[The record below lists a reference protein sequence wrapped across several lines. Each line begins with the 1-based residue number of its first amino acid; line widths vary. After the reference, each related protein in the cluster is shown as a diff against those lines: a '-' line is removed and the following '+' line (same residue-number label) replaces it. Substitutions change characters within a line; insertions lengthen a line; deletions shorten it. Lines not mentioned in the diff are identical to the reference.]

1 MRLIHKEDGIPMN
14 KTIKKIGLLASIL
27 ILLLFIL
34 FVINQTAQVVQLAEK
49 VTPSFG
55 RLVLWVLL
63 FVYAVLILV
72 PVFLFLRLPKSLMP
86 PKSENAPE
94 FDVYLAALKKRL
106 ASNHHLKGLEFS
118 SRQQVDEALVILAKK
133 SNEIIQQTA
142 STVFISTAISQ
153 SGRLDAFLVL
163 SAQSRMVWRMARLY
177 YQRPTLRD
185 LIQLYANVAGT
196 AFLASEFEDI
206 DISEQVEPV
215 LSSTLGALAVSI
227 PGVQLAASILVNSVL
242 TGAANAFLT
251 LRVGI
256 IARRYCGSL
265 VIGEKRLIRRAASA
279 EAATL
284 LGSIV
289 KQGTAKLSKAV
300 LKASKDK
307 VGGIFSGMKEY
318 AKEAGNSLLAKVGL
332 QKTKEVL
339 DAEIE
344 ASMSPGKDQPFS
356 RTGNTESK

>member
-1 MRLIHKEDGIPMN
+1 MNGGGVMN
-14 KTIKKIGLLASIL
+14 KTLKKVALFTSIS

-49 VTPSFG
+49 VTPPFG
-55 RLVLWVLL
+55 NFVFWALL
-63 FVYAVLILV
+63 IVYAVLVLV
-72 PVFLFLRLPKSLMP
+72 PVFLFLSLPKSLTP
-86 PKSENAPE
+86 PKSEDAPE
-94 FDVYLAALKKRL
+94 FSGYLTALKKRL
-106 ASNHHLKGLEFS
+106 APNSHLKGLELS
-118 SRQQVDEALVILAKK
+118 SRQNVEEALSILGKK
-133 SNEIIQQTA
+133 SDEIIQETA

-163 SAQSRMVWRMARLY
+163 SAQSRMIWRIARLY

-185 LIQLYANVAGT
+185 LIHLYANVAGT

-215 LSSTLGALAVSI
+215 LSSTLGALAVTI

-242 TGAANAFLT
+242 TGTANAFLT

-265 VIGEKRLIRRAASA
+265 VLTEKRTLRRTASA
-279 EAATL
+279 EAAKL
-284 LGSIV
+284 LGTIV
-289 KQGTAKLSKAV
+289 KQGTTRLSKALWKV
-300 LKASKDK
+300 SKGK
-307 VGGIFSGMKEY
+307 VGGLFSGMKEY
-318 AKEAGNSLLAKVGL
+318 AKEAGSSLLAKVGL
-332 QKTKEVL
+332 QKTKEAL

-344 ASMSPGKDQPFS
+344 AITSKTIERSGPGMD
-356 RTGNTESK
+356 EAE

>member
-1 MRLIHKEDGIPMN
+1 MN
-14 KTIKKIGLLASIL
+14 KTLKKIALFTSIL
-27 ILLLFIL
+27 ILFLFIL
-34 FVINQTAQVVQLAEK
+34 FVINQTAQVVQLADK
-49 VTPSFG
+49 AGPSFG
-55 RLVLWVLL
+55 NFVFWALL
-63 FVYAVLILV
+63 IIYAILILI
-72 PVFLFLRLPKSLMP
+72 PVFLFYRLPKSLRP
-86 PKSENAPE
+86 PKSEDAPE
-94 FDVYLAALKKRL
+94 FDAYLAVLKKRL
-106 ASNHHLKGLEFS
+106 ASNPHLKGLEFS
-118 SRQQVDEALVILAKK
+118 NRQQIDEALSILTKK

-163 SAQSRMVWRMARLY
+163 SAQSRMVLRIARLY

-185 LIQLYANVAGT
+185 LIQLYSNVAGT

-242 TGAANAFLT
+242 TGSANAFLT

-265 VIGEKRLIRRAASA
+265 VISEKRTLRRAASA
-279 EAATL
+279 EAAKL

-289 KQGTAKLSKAV
+289 RQGTGKLSKAL

-318 AKEAGNSLLAKVGL
+318 AKEAGSSLFAKVGL

-339 DAEIE
+339 EKEDEINTQKV
-344 ASMSPGKDQPFS
+344 KDRSINSSEDIKP
-356 RTGNTESK
+356 T

>member
-1 MRLIHKEDGIPMN
+1 MN
-14 KTIKKIGLLASIL
+14 KTLKKIALFTSIL
-27 ILLLFIL
+27 ILFLFIL
-34 FVINQTAQVVQLAEK
+34 FVINQTAQVVQLADK
-49 VTPSFG
+49 AGPSFG
-55 RLVLWVLL
+55 IFVFWALL
-63 FVYAVLILV
+63 IIYAILILI
-72 PVFLFLRLPKSLMP
+72 PVFLFFRLPKSLMP
-86 PKSENAPE
+86 PKSEDAPE
-94 FDVYLAALKKRL
+94 FDAYLAVLKKRL
-106 ASNHHLKGLEFS
+106 ASNPHLKGLEFS
-118 SRQQVDEALVILAKK
+118 NRQQIDEALSILTKK

-163 SAQSRMVWRMARLY
+163 SAQSRMVLRIARLY

-185 LIQLYANVAGT
+185 LIQLYSNVAGT

-242 TGAANAFLT
+242 TGSANAFLT

-265 VIGEKRLIRRAASA
+265 VISEKRTLRRAASA
-279 EAATL
+279 EAAKL

-289 KQGTAKLSKAV
+289 RQGTGKLSKAL

-318 AKEAGNSLLAKVGL
+318 AKEAGSSLFAKVGL

-339 DAEIE
+339 EKEDEINTQKV
-344 ASMSPGKDQPFS
+344 KDRSINSSEDIKP
-356 RTGNTESK
+356 T

>member
-1 MRLIHKEDGIPMN
+1 
-14 KTIKKIGLLASIL
+14 
-27 ILLLFIL
+27 
-34 FVINQTAQVVQLAEK
+34 

-55 RLVLWVLL
+55 NFVFWALLV
-63 FVYAVLILV
+63 VYAVLILV
-72 PVFLFLRLPKSLMP
+72 PVFLFLKLPKSLTP
-86 PKSENAPE
+86 PMSEDAPE
-94 FDVYLAALKKRL
+94 FSGYLTALKKRL
-106 ASNHHLKGLEFS
+106 ASNLHLKGLELS
-118 SRQQVDEALVILAKK
+118 SRQNVEEALSILGKK
-133 SNEIIQQTA
+133 SDEIIQETA

-163 SAQSRMVWRMARLY
+163 SAQSRMIWRIARLY

-215 LSSTLGALAVSI
+215 LSSTLGALAVTI

-242 TGAANAFLT
+242 TGTANAFLT

-265 VIGEKRLIRRAASA
+265 VLTEKRTLRRTASA
-279 EAATL
+279 EAAKL
-284 LGSIV
+284 LGTIV
-289 KQGTAKLSKAV
+289 KQGTTRLSKALWKV
-300 LKASKDK
+300 SKGR
-307 VGGIFSGMKEY
+307 VGGLFSGMKEY
-318 AKEAGNSLLAKVGL
+318 AKEAGSSLLAKVGL
-332 QKTKEVL
+332 QRTKEAL

-344 ASMSPGKDQPFS
+344 AVTSKTIDRSGPGRD
-356 RTGNTESK
+356 EAE

>member
-1 MRLIHKEDGIPMN
+1 MK
-14 KTIKKIGLLASIL
+14 KTLKKIVISASIL

-55 RLVLWVLL
+55 KLVFWTLL
-63 FVYAVLILV
+63 SVYAVLVLI
-72 PVFLFLRLPKSLMP
+72 PIFLFLRLPKSLTP
-86 PKSENAPE
+86 PKSEDSPAFNT
-94 FDVYLAALKKRL
+94 YLMVLKKRL
-106 ASNHHLKGLEFS
+106 AANPHLKGLEFS
-118 SRQQVDEALVILAKK
+118 NRQQIDEALSILAKK
-133 SNEIIQQTA
+133 SDEIIQQTA

-163 SAQSRMVWRMARLY
+163 SAQSRMIWRIARLY

-215 LSSTLGALAVSI
+215 LSSTLGALAVTI

-242 TGAANAFLT
+242 TGTANAFLT

-265 VIGEKRLIRRAASA
+265 VIAEKRLLRRAASA

-289 KQGTAKLSKAV
+289 KQGTGKLSKAV

-318 AKEAGNSLLAKVGL
+318 AKEAGSSLLAKVGL
-332 QKTKEVL
+332 QKTKEVPESEEET
-339 DAEIE
+339 DT
-344 ASMSPGKDQPFS
+344 PKVKDRSINSSGDIKP
-356 RTGNTESK
+356 T

>member
-1 MRLIHKEDGIPMN
+1 MN
-14 KTIKKIGLLASIL
+14 KTLKKIALFISIL
-27 ILLLFIL
+27 ILFLFIL

-55 RLVLWVLL
+55 NLVFWTLL
-63 FVYAVLILV
+63 IVYALLILV
-72 PVFLFLRLPKSLMP
+72 PVFLFLRLPMSLIP
-86 PKSENAPE
+86 PKTEDSPA
-94 FDVYLAALKKRL
+94 FKSYLTVLKKRL
-106 ASNHHLKGLEFS
+106 AANPHLKGLELS
-118 SRQQVDEALVILAKK
+118 ERKQIDEALAILAKK
-133 SNEIIQQTA
+133 SDEIIQQTA

-163 SAQSRMVWRMARLY
+163 SAQSRMVWKIAQLY

-185 LIQLYANVAGT
+185 FIQLYANVAGT

-215 LSSTLGALAVSI
+215 LSSTLGALAVTI

-256 IARRYCGSL
+256 IAKRYCGSL
-265 VIGEKRLIRRAASA
+265 VIAEKRLLRRAASA

-289 KQGTAKLSKAV
+289 KQGTAKLSKA
-300 LKASKDK
+300 LWKASKGK
-307 VGGIFSGMKEY
+307 VGNVFSGLKEY
-318 AKEAGNSLLAKVGL
+318 AKGTGSSLLAKVGL
-332 QKTKEVL
+332 QKTKEAL
-339 DAEIE
+339 DVEIE
-344 ASMSPGKDQPFS
+344 AISSKTKDRSNS
-356 RTGNTESK
+356 RPEEDELD

>member
-1 MRLIHKEDGIPMN
+1 MN
-14 KTIKKIGLLASIL
+14 KTFKKIGLFASIL
-27 ILLLFIL
+27 ILLFFIL

-55 RLVLWVLL
+55 NLVFWSLL
-63 FVYAVLILV
+63 IVYAVLILI
-72 PVFLFLRLPKSLMP
+72 PVFLFLRLPRSLQP
-86 PKSENAPE
+86 PTTEDSPA
-94 FDVYLAALKKRL
+94 FDAYLTVLKKRL
-106 ASNHHLKGLEFS
+106 AGNPHLKGLELS
-118 SRQQVDEALVILAKK
+118 TRKQVDEAMAILAKK
-133 SNEIIQQTA
+133 SDGIIQQTA

-163 SAQSRMVWRMARLY
+163 SAQSRMVWRIARLY

-196 AFLASEFEDI
+196 TFLANEFEDI

-265 VIGEKRLIRRAASA
+265 VIAEKRRLRRSASA

-289 KQGTAKLSKAV
+289 KRGTAQLYKAL

-318 AKEAGNSLLAKVGL
+318 AKEVGSSLLTKVGL

-339 DAEIE
+339 DTEIE
-344 ASMSPGKDQPFS
+344 AITLTTKDRPHS
-356 RTGNTESK
+356 RTGNTEPE

>member
-1 MRLIHKEDGIPMN
+1 MN
-14 KTIKKIGLLASIL
+14 KTFKKVALYASVL

-55 RLVLWVLL
+55 NLVFWVLL
-63 FVYAVLILV
+63 LVYAVLILV
-72 PVFLFLRLPKSLMP
+72 PVFLFLRLPKSLVP
-86 PKSENAPE
+86 PKSEDTPE
-94 FDVYLAALKKRL
+94 FDVYLAALKRRL
-106 ASNHHLKGLEFS
+106 ASNPLLKGLEFS
-118 SRQQVDEALVILAKK
+118 SRQQVDEALAILAKK
-133 SNEIIQQTA
+133 SDEIIQQTA

-163 SAQSRMVWRMARLY
+163 SAQSRMVLRIARLY

-206 DISEQVEPV
+206 DISEQVEPL
-215 LSSTLGALAVSI
+215 LSSTLGALAVTI

-256 IARRYCGSL
+256 VARRYCGSL
-265 VIGEKRLIRRAASA
+265 AISEKRALRRAASA
-279 EAATL
+279 EAAKL

-289 KQGTAKLSKAV
+289 KQGTTKVSKA
-300 LKASKDK
+300 LWKASKGK
-307 VGGIFSGMKEY
+307 VGNVLSGMKEY
-318 AKEAGNSLLAKVGL
+318 ARETGSSLLEKVGL
-332 QKTKEVL
+332 QKSKEAF
-339 DAEIE
+339 DAGIE
-344 ASMSPGKDQPFS
+344 ATTSAARDRSDPD
-356 RTGNTESK
+356 TGDVGPH

>member
-1 MRLIHKEDGIPMN
+1 MN
-14 KTIKKIGLLASIL
+14 KTFKKIALYASLLV
-27 ILLLFIL
+27 LLLFIL
-34 FVINQTAQVVQLAEK
+34 FVINQTAQIVQLAEK

-55 RLVLWVLL
+55 NLVFWVLL
-63 FVYAVLILV
+63 LVYAVLILV

-86 PKSENAPE
+86 PKSEDAPE
-94 FDVYLAALKKRL
+94 FDVYLTTLKKRL
-106 ASNHHLKGLEFS
+106 ASNPHLRGFEFS
-118 SRQQVDEALVILAKK
+118 SRQQVDEALAILAKK
-133 SNEIIQQTA
+133 SDEIIQQTA

-163 SAQSRMVWRMARLY
+163 SAQSRMVFRIARLY
-177 YQRPTLRD
+177 CQRPTLRD

-215 LSSTLGALAVSI
+215 LSSTLGALAVTI

-265 VIGEKRLIRRAASA
+265 AISEKRTLRRAASA
-279 EAATL
+279 EAAKL

-289 KQGTAKLSKAV
+289 KQGTTKLSKA
-300 LKASKDK
+300 LWKASKEK
-307 VGGIFSGMKEY
+307 VGNVWSSMKEY
-318 AKEAGNSLLAKVGL
+318 AKETGNSLLEIVGL
-332 QKTKEVL
+332 QTSKEAFDVK
-339 DAEIE
+339 IE
-344 ASMSPGKDQPFS
+344 ATPFLAKDRS
-356 RTGNTESK
+356 DSGTGDVKPE

>member
-1 MRLIHKEDGIPMN
+1 MN
-14 KTIKKIGLLASIL
+14 KTLKKIGLFASIL

-55 RLVLWVLL
+55 NLVFWTLL
-63 FVYAVLILV
+63 SVYAVLILI
-72 PVFLFLRLPKSLMP
+72 PIFWFLRLPKSLTP
-86 PKSENAPE
+86 PKTEDSSAFNT
-94 FDVYLAALKKRL
+94 YLTLLKKRL
-106 ASNHHLKGLEFS
+106 AANPHLKGLEIS
-118 SRQQVDEALVILAKK
+118 DRKQIDEALAILDKK
-133 SNEIIQQTA
+133 SDEIIQQTA

-153 SGRLDAFLVL
+153 NGRLDAFLVL
-163 SAQSRMVWRMARLY
+163 SAQSRMVWRIARLY

-256 IARRYCGSL
+256 IAKRYCGSL
-265 VIGEKRLIRRAASA
+265 VISEKRLLRRAASA

-289 KQGTAKLSKAV
+289 KQGTGKLSKAL

-318 AKEAGNSLLAKVGL
+318 AKEARSSLLAKVGL
-332 QKTKEVL
+332 QKTKEVPERE
-339 DAEIE
+339 DEIN
-344 ASMSPGKDQPFS
+344 APKVKDRSTNSSEDIKP
-356 RTGNTESK
+356 T